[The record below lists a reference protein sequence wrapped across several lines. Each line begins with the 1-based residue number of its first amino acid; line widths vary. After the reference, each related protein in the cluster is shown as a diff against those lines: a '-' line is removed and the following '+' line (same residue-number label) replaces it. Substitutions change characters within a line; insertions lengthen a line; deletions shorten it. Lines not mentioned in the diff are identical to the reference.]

1 MLVLCCEHLQFSSTW
16 GKIRALKAF
25 LLFVVGIGG
34 VAQLG
39 ERCVRNAEV
48 RSSILLIS
56 TTSRS
61 ETVRGR
67 LGFLLSAFVFK
78 LPQSMRIRSHPNKAR
93 LLLYSRLYSKNP
105 MWIELIAR
113 RKSSCQSFPA
123 HLRSKKFLQ

>member
-56 TTSRS
+56 TISRS
-61 ETVRGR
+61 ETVLRR
-67 LGFLLSAFVFK
+67 LGFLLPA
-78 LPQSMRIRSHPNKAR
+78 PHPSHD
-93 LLLYSRLYSKNP
+93 
-105 MWIELIAR
+105 
-113 RKSSCQSFPA
+113 
-123 HLRSKKFLQ
+123 